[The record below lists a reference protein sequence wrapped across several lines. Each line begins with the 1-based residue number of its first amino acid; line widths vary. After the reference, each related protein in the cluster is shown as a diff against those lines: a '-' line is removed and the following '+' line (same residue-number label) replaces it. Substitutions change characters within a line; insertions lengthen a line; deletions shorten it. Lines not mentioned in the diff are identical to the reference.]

1 MISTSLGLRT
11 ALNRAPKLVASAVQK
26 RAMHAEP
33 KMAFNIMEDHS
44 RSAVTSLSPKEDLI
58 RERARL
64 YSEGTVRPLVKKMDT
79 EAQLDSQVIKGC
91 YSFGLLGSEA
101 PKEFGG
107 SNFGFLASCIAV
119 EELARVDPSVAVV
132 ADSQNTLITS
142 VLMKWATPEQQ
153 REWIPRLAKDT
164 IGSFCLSEW
173 NCGSDAFAMK
183 TTAEPVTGGFA
194 LNGSKAWISSAD
206 EAGMFIV
213 LANANPAKGYK
224 GITAFI
230 VDRNT
235 PGITV
240 GKKQE
245 RTGLRAAAS
254 YEVTFRDC
262 VVPAK
267 NVLGVIGKGYKVAI
281 ESLNEERVGM
291 AAQTLGIAQGAF
303 DLTMPLVMKFRQ
315 QQLATHALARTKF
328 QEAQTQL
335 ARAAC
340 DIATARLMVY
350 NAARLKE
357 EGKSFVQESS
367 MANLISSEVA
377 EKVTTMCSS
386 LVTDCGEEQR
396 WHVEKLSRDMA
407 QHASMAL
414 ANQGT
419 TGNQLQTIANGILR
433 MYQ

>member
-1 MISTSLGLRT
+1 M
-11 ALNRAPKLVASAVQK
+11 
-26 RAMHAEP
+26 
-33 KMAFNIMEDHS
+33 
-44 RSAVTSLSPKEDLI
+44 
-58 RERARL
+58 
-64 YSEGTVRPLVKKMDT
+64 
-79 EAQLDSQVIKGC
+79 
-91 YSFGLLGSEA
+91 
-101 PKEFGG
+101 
-107 SNFGFLASCIAV
+107 
-119 EELARVDPSVAVV
+119 EELARVDPAVALV

-142 VLMKWATPEQQ
+142 VLMKWATAEQQ

-164 IGSFCLSEW
+164 VGSFCLSEW
-173 NCGSDAFAMK
+173 SCGSDAFAMK

-206 EAGMFIV
+206 KAGLFIV

-224 GITAFI
+224 GITAFL

-235 PGITV
+235 PGISI
-240 GKKQE
+240 GKKQDKS
-245 RTGLRAAAS
+245 GLRAASAH
-254 YEVTFRDC
+254 EVTFRDC

-315 QQLATHALARTKF
+315 QQLATHALARTQF

-367 MANLISSEVA
+367 MANLISAEVA
-377 EKVTTMCSS
+377 EKVTSMCSG
-386 LVTDCGEEQR
+386 LVADAGESDR
-396 WHVEKLSRDMA
+396 WAVEKLARDMA
-407 QHASMAL
+407 QHTSMAE